1 MKKTKALQH
10 FSDAYLKSLRGAKA
24 EHILRFL
31 DEFRRMHARQKE
43 HH

>member
-1 MKKTKALQH
+1 MKKTKALQY
-10 FSDAYLKSLRGAKA
+10 FSDAYLKSLRGVKA

-31 DEFRRMHARQKE
+31 DEFRRVHACKRE